1 MNIKIALKNEKM
13 LRAVLWIWRKEFYEL
28 LPLFEKSLM
37 EYNLKSRKNR
47 QRAIWWWRKWVLRTI
62 EEKLFMILFYIKH
75 YPTYDVLAF
84 LYWVA
89 RSKPYYWVVKYIKVL
104 EKALWKKVVL
114 PKRKV
119 WELEKLLEENPHIK
133 EIFIDWTERE
143 INRPKKDEIQRKY
156 YSWKKKRH
164 TVKNTV
170 ITDKN
175 KKILY
180 VWETKEWRMHDKKLY
195 DEEGIWRLVVRK
207 YWDTWY
213 VWWEGIITPIKRK
226 RWKKLT
232 KKEKENN
239 RILNSFRT
247 VVEHW
252 IWSMKVF
259 WIVKSK
265 YRNRIY
271 GKYKTVEMD
280 MKSKIML
287 IAGWLSNLRLEKRRC
302 NTE

>member
-287 IAGWLSNLRLEKRRC
+287 IAGWLSNLRLENRRC

>member
-175 KKILY
+175 KRILY

-195 DEEGIWRLVVRK
+195 DKEGIWRLVVRK

-287 IAGWLSNLRLEKRRC
+287 IAGWLSNLRLENRRC